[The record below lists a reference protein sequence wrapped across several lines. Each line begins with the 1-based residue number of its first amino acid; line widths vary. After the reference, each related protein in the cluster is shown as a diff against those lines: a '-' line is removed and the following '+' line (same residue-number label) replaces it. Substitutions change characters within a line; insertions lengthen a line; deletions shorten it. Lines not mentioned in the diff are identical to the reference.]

1 MTVGDAAEAYLG
13 KMRNSVSLKPRSKG
27 FREMIVDFIYRSWP
41 SSRDID
47 ARKGNQWYCQACL
60 AKFQKQYAPSVVNNA
75 IRALRGIFAEA
86 VNSGARFGNPAANL
100 ARMRVR
106 AKRLELPSREEF
118 LRFVEEIQTAGARQ
132 SKDCAYLVRFHSFG
146 VTLSE

>member
-75 IRALRGIFAEA
+75 IGPCVA
-86 VNSGARFGNPAANL
+86 
-100 ARMRVR
+100 
-106 AKRLELPSREEF
+106 F
-118 LRFVEEIQTAGARQ
+118 LRR
-132 SKDCAYLVRFHSFG
+132 R
-146 VTLSE
+146 